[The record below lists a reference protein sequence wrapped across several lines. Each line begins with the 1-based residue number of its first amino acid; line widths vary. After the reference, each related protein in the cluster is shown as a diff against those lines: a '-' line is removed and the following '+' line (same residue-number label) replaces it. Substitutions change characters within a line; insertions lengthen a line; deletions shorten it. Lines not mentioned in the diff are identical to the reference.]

1 MAGLPYGHVPFTFIA
16 QQPGIDKEVLRG
28 MLLGTVGSPIRIN
41 EAWSLL
47 EKPTV
52 KQGRKTW
59 TEAGEA
65 EVGCG

>member
-1 MAGLPYGHVPFTFIA
+1 MFIA

-28 MLLGTVGSPIRIN
+28 VLLGTVGSPIKIN
-41 EAWSLL
+41 EAWFLL
-47 EKPTV
+47 EKPTME
-52 KQGRKTW
+52 QGGKTR